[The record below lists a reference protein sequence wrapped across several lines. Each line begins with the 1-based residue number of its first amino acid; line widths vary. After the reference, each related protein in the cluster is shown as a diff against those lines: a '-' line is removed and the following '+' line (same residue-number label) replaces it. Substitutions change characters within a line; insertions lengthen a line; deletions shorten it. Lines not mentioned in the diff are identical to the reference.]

1 MMEPVVKL
9 HMDVCRV
16 LCDVETNGIRIDV
29 EKLQQIERDFKKEY
43 ADLAEDLDR
52 IINDLCGDTPI
63 NLASAE
69 DRSKFFYSLA
79 VKDKKVW
86 KAKFDLGTVL
96 KDGKRKKKF
105 VRTTAHRQFIMK
117 YIPLVKPVKK
127 TRRRDC
133 TNCGGRGSVE
143 FVRKDGSYGMPRKCK
158 TCFGRGSVYNETPD
172 VAGIGLRPENE
183 KDLSVHGFKT
193 DMTTIR
199 SKLLQVDGDKREF
212 LEKYM
217 RYNALSTYLN
227 TFIENIKINTNKK
240 GYIHPQFMQCITATG
255 RLSSRNPNFQNMPRS
270 GTFPVRAAI
279 VSRFENGKI
288 LEGDYSQLEFR
299 VAAFLSQD
307 KQALEDVKNKIDV
320 HSYTADIIG
329 VSRQDAK
336 AHTFKP
342 LYGGTSGTEAERRY
356 YTAFLEKYSGVA
368 EWQQRL
374 CNEALVR
381 KKLTLPS
388 TREYM
393 FPNVRKYPSGGY
405 SNSTQIKNYPVQGFA
420 TADLL
425 PIALVVLHKKV
436 KESGIKSLIC
446 NTVHDSIVMDVHPDE
461 EETCIEL
468 MKNAMLS
475 LKDECSL
482 RFGVEYN
489 MPVGIE
495 LKIGTNW
502 SDLKE
507 VGVYER
513 T

>member
-16 LCDVETNGIRIDV
+16 LCDIETNGIKVDG
-29 EKLQQIERDFKKEY
+29 EKIKQIEGDFKREH
-43 ADLAEDLDR
+43 AQLEEDLDAALK
-52 IINDLCGDTPI
+52 DLCGDTPI

-69 DRSKFFYSLA
+69 DRSKLFYSLT
-79 VKDKKVW
+79 VKDKRVW
-86 KAKFDLGTVL
+86 KSHFDLGTVL

-105 VRTTAHRQFIMK
+105 VRTTSTRNFIINYRPK
-117 YIPLVKPVKK
+117 VRSFNK
-127 TRRRDC
+127 TQRRGC
-133 TNCGGRGSVE
+133 TTCGERGRVE
-143 FVRKDGSYGMPRKCK
+143 FVRRDGSYGMPRKCK
-158 TCFGRGSVYNETPD
+158 VCFGRGSTYHETND
-172 VAGIGLRPENE
+172 IAGIGLRPENE

-199 SKLLQVDGDKREF
+199 SKLLQVDGQKREF

-227 TFIENIKINTNKK
+227 TFIENIKINTNRN

-307 KQALEDVKNKIDV
+307 EQAIEDVNNNVDV
-320 HSYTADIIG
+320 HSYTAEVIG

-342 LYGGTSGTEAERRY
+342 LYGGTTGTEAERRY
-356 YTAFLEKYSGVA
+356 YTTFLEKYSGIA

-381 KKLTLPS
+381 KKITLPS
-388 TREYM
+388 GREYM
-393 FPNVRKYPSGGY
+393 FPNVRKYPNGGY

-425 PIALVVLHKKV
+425 PVALVVLSKKI
-436 KESGIKSLIC
+436 KKNGLKSLIC

-461 EETCIEL
+461 EEISIRL
-468 MKNAMLS
+468 MKEAMLS

-482 RFGVEYN
+482 RFGVDYN
-489 MPVGIE
+489 IPVGIE
-495 LKIGTNW
+495 LKIGSNW
-502 SDLKE
+502 SDLTE
-507 VGVYER
+507 VGTYER